1 MKIMKT
7 INRIPA
13 GMMIVPLFIGILI
26 NTFCPQIL
34 QIGSFTTATF
44 ANAGAASFMGAQ
56 LIGIGSML
64 KIKELPVVVKRG
76 GVLLV
81 AKLAGGVII
90 GLLVNAIFGE
100 GGFLGLTSL
109 ALISGITNSNGSMYT
124 ALMTTYGDSQDCAAV
139 GMLTINDGPFLTLVA
154 MGASG
159 LANIPFMSIVA
170 VIVPLIV
177 GMILGNLDDD
187 FTKFFQPVVGMM
199 VPFVGIT
206 LGGSINLMN
215 LVKGG
220 LGGIVLGALAV
231 FVVGPLII
239 FSDRH
244 ISKRSGYAGVA
255 VSTVAGNA
263 IATPAA
269 IALADPSWE
278 PFVATA
284 TTQIAAAVVFTA
296 LVIPFITS
304 WWVNK
309 YGAPKHPVNGHC
321 GEFVPFSKM
330 NA

>member
-7 INRIPA
+7 VNRIPA

-56 LIGIGSML
+56 LVGIGSML
-64 KIKELPVVVKRG
+64 KIKELPIVVKRG

-81 AKLAGGVII
+81 SKLAGGVAI
-90 GLLVNAIFGE
+90 GLLVNALFGE
-100 GGFLGLTSL
+100 AGFLGLTSL
-109 ALISGITNSNGSMYT
+109 AMISGITNSNGSMYT

-170 VIVPLIV
+170 VIVPLIF

-206 LGGSINLMN
+206 LGGSINLVN
-215 LVKGG
+215 LINGG
-220 LGGIVLGALAV
+220 LGGIVLGILAV
-231 FVVGPLII
+231 FVVGPFII
-239 FSDRH
+239 FCDRH

-278 PFVATA
+278 PYVANA
-284 TTQIAAAVVFTA
+284 TTQIAAAVVFSA
-296 LVIPFITS
+296 LVIPFLTA
-304 WWVNK
+304 WWV
-309 YGAPKHPVNGHC
+309 GHFGSPKQPANGHS
-321 GEFVPFSKM
+321 GEFVPINKI
-330 NA
+330 NI

>member
-44 ANAGAASFMGAQ
+44 SNAGAASFMGAQ

-64 KIKELPVVVKRG
+64 KVKELPVVVKRG

-81 AKLAGGVII
+81 SKLAAGVVI
-90 GLLVNAIFGE
+90 GLIVNAAFGE
-100 GGFLGLTSL
+100 AGFLGLTSL

-159 LANIPFMSIVA
+159 LANIPLMSIVA
-170 VIVPLIV
+170 VIVPLII

-206 LGGSINLMN
+206 LGGSINLMD
-215 LVKGG
+215 LAKGG
-220 LGGIVLGALAV
+220 IGGVALGILTVFIAGPIIV
-231 FVVGPLII
+231 FC
-239 FSDRH
+239 DRH

-284 TTQIAAAVVFTA
+284 TTQIAAAVVLTA
-296 LVIPFITS
+296 IVIPFLTS

-309 YGAPKHPVNGHC
+309 FGAPKHPVNGHS
-321 GEFVPFSKM
+321 GEFVPMKRKEE
-330 NA
+330 